1 MIIEDST
8 IDIKLADFGLS
19 SYYNTKNELLSSA
32 YVSPSYTASQMLSGK
47 KYNARKIDVCSC
59 GIVLYAMICGYLP
72 FEDYDQY
79 ILFKII

>member
-8 IDIKLADFGLS
+8 KNIKLVDFGIS
-19 SYYNTKNELLSSA
+19 SYFNTKNELLSSG
-32 YVSPSYTASQMLSGK
+32 YVSPSYAASEMLTGK

-59 GIVLYAMICGYLP
+59 RIVLYAMICGYLP